1 MTDKKLYDVAIIGY
15 GPVGATLAGLLGH
28 EGLKVLVLDR
38 EAAIYPLP
46 RAIHFDGEVMRIFQ
60 SLGLKDKV
68 LEISR
73 PGIHGMH
80 FLNAEGETLLVRAGS
95 AGNGPNGCAN
105 NYYFHQPHL
114 EVLLREKVASH
125 PNVTVKLKSELT
137 GLQEQ
142 NDHVVLTVHNHQTQS
157 SEQYQAKYVVGCDGA
172 RSFVRT
178 TMGSPMENLG
188 LRQQWLVF
196 DVLLKEDVQLSPYT
210 IQHCDPARPMTYCNV
225 VGNRRRWEIM
235 VMPDDNQEE
244 LVKPENIWK
253 MLERWISPEQADLE
267 RAVIYTFN
275 SLIAE
280 GWRKGRLML
289 AGDAAHQTPPF
300 LGQGL
305 CAGIRDAANLYWKLK
320 AVIAGNA
327 SDVILDTYES
337 ERSAHVHEVIGLAVY
352 LGSIIQTTDPEKA
365 AERDR
370 RFREDASREFFMPV
384 SKLGE
389 GLWDGQQQA
398 GGQLFFQPKNEEGIA
413 LDDLVG
419 NRFAIL
425 YTSQASLPNLTGVLP
440 ENMDIVPVQMDC
452 KEVGKWLADKNAD
465 FVVLRP
471 DRYVLGTGKNEAQLQ
486 ALLSLVPY
494 CGLS

>member
-1 MTDKKLYDVAIIGY
+1 MVTEQELYDVAIVGY
-15 GPVGATLAGLLGH
+15 GPVGATLAGLLGQ

-60 SLGLKDKV
+60 SLGLKGKV
-68 LEISR
+68 QQISR

-80 FLNAEGETLLVRAGS
+80 FVNAEGETLLVRAGS
-95 AGNGPNGCAN
+95 AENGPNGCAN
-105 NYYFHQPHL
+105 NYYFHQPEL
-114 EVLLREKVASH
+114 EVLLREKVAGH
-125 PNVTVKLKSELT
+125 ENVTVRLRTELT
-137 GLQEQ
+137 GIVEEAG
-142 NDHVVLTVHNHQTQS
+142 HVVLTVQNHITNTA
-157 SEQYQAKYVVGCDGA
+157 ENYQAKYVVGCDGA
-172 RSFVRT
+172 RSLVRN
-178 TMGSPMENLG
+178 TMNSPMENLG

-196 DVLLKEDVQLSPYT
+196 DVLLKQDVQLPPYT

-244 LVKPENIWK
+244 LVKPDNIWK
-253 MLERWISPEQADLE
+253 MLERWIRPEQADLE

-275 SLIAE
+275 SLIAQ

-320 AVIAGNA
+320 AVISGSA
-327 SDVILDTYES
+327 SDALLDTYET

-352 LGSIIQTTDPEKA
+352 LGSIIQTTDPEQA

-370 RFREDASREFFMPV
+370 KFREEASREFFMPV
-384 SKLGE
+384 SQLGE
-389 GLWDGQQQA
+389 GLWDAQRQA
-398 GGQLFFQPKNEEGIA
+398 GGQLFFQPKNKAGIA

-419 NRFAIL
+419 NRFAIVHTNKDQL
-425 YTSQASLPNLTGVLP
+425 NRLSDLLPASV
-440 ENMDIVPVQMDC
+440 DIVPVEIDTE
-452 KEVGKWLADKNAD
+452 EVGNWLAEKDAE

-486 ALLSLVPY
+486 ALLSLV
-494 CGLS
+494 S